1 MLTSDPAY
9 RYMHDA
15 KRQAGLQDWKL
26 HKTLKAIRT
35 RLGLSTYAAAELCGL
50 TDALW
55 RAIERPEGGQIPS
68 MSTIRAICKGL
79 KCTSD
84 ELLGLL

>member
-9 RYMHDA
+9 RA
-15 KRQAGLQDWKL
+15 TRELIRKAGCQDWKL
-26 HKTLKAIRT
+26 HKTLKDIRT
-35 RLGLSTYAAAELCGL
+35 RLGLSTYNAAELCGL

-68 MSTIRAICKGL
+68 MFTIRAICKGL